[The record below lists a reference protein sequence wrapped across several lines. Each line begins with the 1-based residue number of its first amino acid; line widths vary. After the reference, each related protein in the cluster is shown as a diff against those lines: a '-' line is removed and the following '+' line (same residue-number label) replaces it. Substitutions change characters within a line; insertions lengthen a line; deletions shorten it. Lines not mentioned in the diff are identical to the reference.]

1 PGGAWR
7 LRPRCVEPTAR
18 RVSAAD
24 LNFSVV
30 PDFAAIGGLIAV
42 FWTLLPR
49 TRQSRLNMWLV
60 GWVLLLVHIVALF
73 VAQNT
78 SGDANGAY
86 SVAVGMLVVIANAFI
101 WASNDRLDLGWR
113 NLSIVVF

>member
-1 PGGAWR
+1 MFPGVRQCETRFTLFAGSVRSLSSTRNVFGGIVAPGHGAPMR
-7 LRPRCVEPTAR
+7 SSQRGGFPRPI
-18 RVSAAD
+18 
-24 LNFSVV
+24 LNFSVL

-78 SGDANGAY
+78 SG
-86 SVAVGMLVVIANAFI
+86 NAKI
-101 WASNDRLDLGWR
+101 GRAH
-113 NLSIVVF
+113 V